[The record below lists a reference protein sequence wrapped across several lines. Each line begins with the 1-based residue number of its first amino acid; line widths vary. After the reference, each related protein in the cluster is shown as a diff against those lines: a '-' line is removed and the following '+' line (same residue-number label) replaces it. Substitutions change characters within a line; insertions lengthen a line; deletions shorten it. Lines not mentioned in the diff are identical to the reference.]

1 MGMVDRAGMTRALAA
16 RTIPAARGSEQVQRV
31 QTWLLAGLF
40 ALALM
45 YTLHFARDILLPVF
59 LATLLALLLRPP
71 VRLLR
76 RLRLPEPLGAALVL
90 ILTLGAL
97 GAGAGSVA
105 DPAVGWVERAP
116 KVMETLQFRLS
127 GLERALAPARQA
139 TERLQRMTRSE
150 PGQREVVMR
159 GPAMADIIL
168 EKAQGFLAQGLGV
181 VALTYFFLAFGKQS
195 LLAVLASL
203 PRRDERLHLSDIV
216 QTVQVNITTYLATIT
231 IINAVLALV
240 TAGIM
245 WMLGVPSPLLWGAMA
260 GLFNFI
266 PYLGPAAT
274 TAVLFAVGVVS
285 FDNWTQSVLPAL
297 CFIAVTSVE
306 GNFLTPMI
314 VGRRLTLNPIFVFAT
329 VLFWG
334 WLWGIAGA
342 LLAVPILA
350 VTKILC
356 DTTPPLRTVGAL
368 LGGMPQDAEVKPL

>member
-1 MGMVDRAGMTRALAA
+1 MVDRAGMTRALAA
-16 RTIPAARGSEQVQRV
+16 RTSPAARGSEQVRRV
-31 QTWLLAGLF
+31 QTWLLGGLF

-45 YTLHFARDILLPVF
+45 YTLYFARDILLPVF
-59 LATLLALLLRPP
+59 LAILLALLLRPL
-71 VRLLR
+71 VRLSR
-76 RLRLPEPLGAALVL
+76 RARLPEPLGAALIL
-90 ILTLGAL
+90 ILALGIL

-105 DPAVGWVERAP
+105 DPAVAWVERAP
-116 KVMETLQFRLS
+116 QVIETLQARLS
-127 GLERALAPARQA
+127 GVERALAPARKA
-139 TERLQRMTRSE
+139 TERLQRMTRAE
-150 PGQREVVMR
+150 PAQREVVMR

-168 EKAQGFLAQGLGV
+168 EKAQSFVTQGLGV

-195 LLAVLASL
+195 LLAVLTSL

-216 QTVQVNITTYLATIT
+216 QTVQVNITAYLATIT

-240 TAGIM
+240 TSGIM
-245 WMLGVPSPLLWGAMA
+245 WMLGVPSPLLWGALA

-356 DTTPPLRTVGAL
+356 DATPPLRTVGAL
-368 LGGMPQDAEVKPL
+368 LGGMPLDVRG

>member
-1 MGMVDRAGMTRALAA
+1 MGMVDRAGMTRALVA
-16 RTIPAARGSEQVQRV
+16 RTAPAARGSEQVRRV
-31 QTWLLAGLF
+31 QTWLLGGLF
-40 ALALM
+40 TLALM
-45 YTLHFARDILLPVF
+45 YTLYFAQDILLPVF

-90 ILTLGAL
+90 ILALGTL
-97 GAGAGSVA
+97 GAGASSVA

-116 KVMETLQFRLS
+116 EVMETLQARLS
-127 GLERALAPARQA
+127 GIERTIAPARKA
-139 TERLQRMTRSE
+139 TERLQRMTHSE
-150 PGQREVVMR
+150 PAQREVVMR
-159 GPAMADIIL
+159 GPALADIIL
-168 EKAQGFLAQGLGV
+168 EKAQNLIAQGLGV

-195 LLAVLASL
+195 LAAVLASL

-216 QTVQVNITTYLATIT
+216 QTVQVNITAYLATIT
-231 IINAVLALV
+231 IINTVLALV

-245 WMLGVPSPLLWGAMA
+245 WMLGVPSPLLWGALA

-285 FDNWTQSVLPAL
+285 FDTWTQSVLPAL
-297 CFIAVTSVE
+297 CFIAITAVE

-314 VGRRLTLNPIFVFAT
+314 VGRRLTLNPIFVFVT

-334 WLWGIAGA
+334 WLWGIVGA

-356 DTTPPLRTVGAL
+356 DATPPLRTVGAL
-368 LGGMPQDAEVKPL
+368 LGGMPLDAEVKPI

>member
-1 MGMVDRAGMTRALAA
+1 MVDRAGMTRALAA
-16 RTIPAARGSEQVQRV
+16 RTAPATRGSEQVRRL
-31 QTWLLAGLF
+31 QTWLLGGLL

-45 YTLHFARDILLPVF
+45 YTLYFARDILLPVC
-59 LATLLALLLRPP
+59 LAVLLALLLRPL
-71 VRLLR
+71 VRLLH

-90 ILTLGAL
+90 LLALGAL

-116 KVMETLQFRLS
+116 QVMETLQVRMS
-127 GLERALAPARQA
+127 GLERTLAPARQA
-139 TERLQRMTRSE
+139 TERLQRMTRTE
-150 PGQREVVMR
+150 ANQREVVMR
-159 GPAMADIIL
+159 GPALADIIL
-168 EKAQGFLAQGLGV
+168 GKAQNFVAQGLGV

-195 LLAVLASL
+195 LRAVLTSL
-203 PRRDERLHLSDIV
+203 PRRDDRLHVSDIV
-216 QTVQVNITTYLATIT
+216 QTVQVNITAYLATIT
-231 IINAVLALV
+231 LINAVLALV

-274 TAVLFAVGVVS
+274 TLVLFAVGVVS
-285 FDNWTQSVLPAL
+285 FDNWTQSLLPAL
-297 CFIAVTSVE
+297 CFVAVTAVE

-356 DTTPPLRTVGAL
+356 DATPPLRTVGAL
-368 LGGMPQDAEVKPL
+368 LGGMPREGEVKPL

>member
-1 MGMVDRAGMTRALAA
+1 MVDRAGMTRALAA
-16 RTIPAARGSEQVQRV
+16 RTAPAARGSEQVRRL
-31 QTWLLAGLF
+31 QTWLLGGLL

-45 YTLHFARDILLPVF
+45 YTLYFARDILLPVC
-59 LATLLALLLRPP
+59 LAVLLALLLRPL
-71 VRLLR
+71 VRLLH
-76 RLRLPEPLGAALVL
+76 RLRLPEPLGAAL
-90 ILTLGAL
+90 ILLLALGAL

-116 KVMETLQFRLS
+116 QVMETLQVRMS
-127 GLERALAPARQA
+127 GLERTLAPARQA
-139 TERLQRMTRSE
+139 TERLQRMTRTE
-150 PGQREVVMR
+150 ANQREVVMR
-159 GPAMADIIL
+159 GPALADIIL
-168 EKAQGFLAQGLGV
+168 GKAQNFVAQGLGV

-195 LLAVLASL
+195 LRAVLTSL
-203 PRRDERLHLSDIV
+203 PRRDDRLHVSDIV
-216 QTVQVNITTYLATIT
+216 QTVQVNITAYLATIT
-231 IINAVLALV
+231 LINAVLALV

-274 TAVLFAVGVVS
+274 TLVLFAVGVVS
-285 FDNWTQSVLPAL
+285 FDSWTQSLLPAL

-356 DTTPPLRTVGAL
+356 DATPPLRTVGAL
-368 LGGMPQDAEVKPL
+368 LGGMAREGEVKPL

>member
-1 MGMVDRAGMTRALAA
+1 MGMVDRAGMTRALLA
-16 RTIPAARGSEQVQRV
+16 RTAPTARGSEQVRRV
-31 QTWLLAGLF
+31 QTWLLGGLL

-45 YTLHFARDILLPVF
+45 YTLYFARDILLPVF
-59 LATLLALLLRPP
+59 LAVLLALLLRPV
-71 VRLLR
+71 VRLLH

-90 ILTLGAL
+90 LLVLGAL

-116 KVMETLQFRLS
+116 QVMETLQARMS

-139 TERLQRMTRSE
+139 TERLQRMTRTE
-150 PGQREVVMR
+150 AGQREVVMR
-159 GPAMADIIL
+159 GPALADIIL
-168 EKAQGFLAQGLGV
+168 GKAQSFVTQGLGV

-195 LLAVLASL
+195 LLAVLTSL
-203 PRRDERLHLSDIV
+203 PRRDDRLHVSDIV
-216 QTVQVNITTYLATIT
+216 QTVQVNITAYLATIT
-231 IINAVLALV
+231 LINAVLALV

-245 WMLGVPSPLLWGAMA
+245 WTLGVPSPLLWGAMA

-274 TAVLFAVGVVS
+274 TLVLFAVGVVS
-285 FDNWTQSVLPAL
+285 FDNWTQSLLPAL

-356 DTTPPLRTVGAL
+356 DATPPLRTVGAL
-368 LGGMPQDAEVKPL
+368 LGGMAREAEVKPL

>member
-1 MGMVDRAGMTRALAA
+1 MVDRAGMTRALVA
-16 RTIPAARGSEQVQRV
+16 RTAPAARGSEQVRRV
-31 QTWLLAGLF
+31 QTWLLGALC
-40 ALALM
+40 ALALV
-45 YTLHFARDILLPVF
+45 YTLYFARDILLPVF

-116 KVMETLQFRLS
+116 QVMETLQSRLS
-127 GLERALAPARQA
+127 GLERAMAPARQA

-150 PGQREVVMR
+150 PAQREVVMR
-159 GPAMADIIL
+159 GPALADIIL
-168 EKAQGFLAQGLGV
+168 EKTQSFVAQGMGV

-216 QTVQVNITTYLATIT
+216 QTVQVNITAYLATIT
-231 IINAVLALV
+231 LINAVLALV

-285 FDNWTQSVLPAL
+285 FDNWTQSLLPAL
-297 CFIAVTSVE
+297 CFVAVTAVE

-314 VGRRLTLNPIFVFAT
+314 IGRRLTLNPIFVFAT

-350 VTKILC
+350 VIKILC
-356 DTTPPLRTVGAL
+356 DATPPLRTVGAL
-368 LGGMPQDAEVKPL
+368 LGGMPPDAEVKPL